1 MDLMNGQGSL
11 EIQMHSQV
19 ESSLLDSRF
28 GEDEVDIKSIQGE
41 IQQTAQQLVVNSSD
55 QQEKVSEQIKRVMP
69 LDISRLSAS
78 SRASTLKIQYESQD
92 QLKIILDLVGKDKKQ
107 NEKRLALKR
116 MVFLEDSR
124 DWDTFL
130 NFTQMDRSRLV
141 TMKNFIEGCLI

>member
-1 MDLMNGQGSL
+1 
-11 EIQMHSQV
+11 MHSQV

-78 SRASTLKIQYESQD
+78 SRASTLKIQYELS
-92 QLKIILDLVGKDKKQ
+92 
-107 NEKRLALKR
+107 
-116 MVFLEDSR
+116 
-124 DWDTFL
+124 
-130 NFTQMDRSRLV
+130 
-141 TMKNFIEGCLI
+141 LIHI